1 MSWQE
6 IPFVRLV
13 IPFVIGLI
21 TAIYIDLSSNWLWL
35 LLTILFLVSI
45 FFKKSKS
52 YQNRFIFGVFANL
65 FLLLLGYQVCF
76 EYNELRSPSH
86 FSNFIE
92 KEKIPLLVQLN
103 EIPLN
108 SKWTRAKAVV
118 RYANHKPCDGNLLI
132 YINRDSLSET
142 LAYGD
147 LIAVNTYLN
156 RVEAPK
162 NPNQFDYQDY
172 LHFNNIH
179 YQTFVKA
186 DSWELVEREQGNIF
200 YTAIFKLRKHSLN
213 TLEKYL
219 SVNSYPV
226 GAALILGYREALSQD
241 IRDAYGD
248 TGAIHVLA
256 VSGLHVGIVTLILNF
271 LLNLIPIRTKRFKK
285 IVQPIIIISSLWLFA
300 FLTGAS
306 PSVLRA
312 ATMFSFVTIGFTIN
326 RPSSIYNTLAISAF
340 LILLFKPYLIKSVGF
355 QLSYLAV
362 LGIVYFQPKLYRLIK
377 VPTKLGDYC
386 WQLTSIAIA
395 AQLGTMPVTLFF
407 FHRFPVMFWL
417 SGLIVIPAATLIL
430 SLGIFTLVLEW
441 ISPFLASCIG
451 WLLDYIIY
459 GVNQSIF
466 WIQTLPVNKIEGIW
480 LPSLSMFLLYGIIL
494 CFVFIIQNSL
504 VHQHQ
509 KRFKAFFA
517 MMIMILV
524 MTSFTSFNHIGQ
536 QNKQQVFVYN
546 VYKHS
551 IVSFIDG
558 HSLYRFQSDS
568 IDKKSIAFSIDGHE
582 NALRIHDKEVLNIGD
597 TIQNKS
603 IYSNGKVI
611 YFKEKTFLII
621 DDNIDLDD
629 MEHQIEV
636 DFVILTGNPKL
647 YLKDLIAKIKCQQ
660 IIVDASNNTKKIGYW
675 KKDAEEFGVD
685 LYDVADGAWEMQI
698 EI

>member
-6 IPFVRLV
+6 IPFVRLTF
-13 IPFVIGLI
+13 PFVLGLI
-21 TAIYIDLSSNWLWL
+21 AAIYIDLSVKWFWL
-35 LLTILFLVSI
+35 LLPVLLLISTFL
-45 FFKKSKS
+45 KKNKS
-52 YQNRFIFGVFANL
+52 YENRFVFGICINL
-65 FLLLLGYQVCF
+65 FLLILGYQVCF

-86 FSNFIE
+86 FSNFTG
-92 KEKIPLLVQLN
+92 KEKTPLLLQLN

-118 RYANHKPCDGNLLI
+118 KYVNNKPCDGNLLV

-179 YQTFVKA
+179 YQTFIKA
-186 DSWELVEREQGNIF
+186 DSWELVKREQGNVF

-271 LLNLIPIRTKRFKK
+271 LLNLIPIRSKRFKK

-306 PSVLRA
+306 ASVLRA

-355 QLSYLAV
+355 QLSL
-362 LGIVYFQPKLYRLIK
+362 
-377 VPTKLGDYC
+377 
-386 WQLTSIAIA
+386 
-395 AQLGTMPVTLFF
+395 
-407 FHRFPVMFWL
+407 
-417 SGLIVIPAATLIL
+417 
-430 SLGIFTLVLEW
+430 
-441 ISPFLASCIG
+441 
-451 WLLDYIIY
+451 
-459 GVNQSIF
+459 
-466 WIQTLPVNKIEGIW
+466 
-480 LPSLSMFLLYGIIL
+480 
-494 CFVFIIQNSL
+494 
-504 VHQHQ
+504 
-509 KRFKAFFA
+509 
-517 MMIMILV
+517 
-524 MTSFTSFNHIGQ
+524 
-536 QNKQQVFVYN
+536 
-546 VYKHS
+546 
-551 IVSFIDG
+551 
-558 HSLYRFQSDS
+558 
-568 IDKKSIAFSIDGHE
+568 
-582 NALRIHDKEVLNIGD
+582 
-597 TIQNKS
+597 
-603 IYSNGKVI
+603 
-611 YFKEKTFLII
+611 
-621 DDNIDLDD
+621 
-629 MEHQIEV
+629 
-636 DFVILTGNPKL
+636 
-647 YLKDLIAKIKCQQ
+647 
-660 IIVDASNNTKKIGYW
+660 
-675 KKDAEEFGVD
+675 
-685 LYDVADGAWEMQI
+685 
-698 EI
+698 

>member
-6 IPFVRLV
+6 IPFVR
-13 IPFVIGLI
+13 IAAPFIIGI
-21 TAIYIDLSSNWLWL
+21 IVSIYIDASSNWIWLIIAFL
-35 LLTILFLVSI
+35 LLAT
-45 FFKKSKS
+45 FFFRKSKS
-52 YQNRFIFGVFANL
+52 YQNRIFFGLVINLSL
-65 FLLLLGYQVCF
+65 FLFGYQICY
-76 EYNELRSPSH
+76 EYNELRSPHH

-92 KEKIPLLVQLN
+92 KEKTTLIVQLD

-108 SKWTRAKAVV
+108 SKWTRAKARVK
-118 RYANHKPCDGNLLI
+118 YINKQPCDGNLLV
-132 YINRDSLSET
+132 YVHRDSLSET

-156 RVEAPK
+156 KVEAPK

-186 DSWELVEREQGNIF
+186 DSWELVKKEQGNIF
-200 YTAIFKLRKHSLN
+200 YTVIFRLRKHSLN

-219 SVNSYPV
+219 SPKSYSV

-271 LLNLIPIRTKRFKK
+271 LLNLIPRRTKRFKNF
-285 IVQPIIIISSLWLFA
+285 IQPTIIIGSLWLFA

-362 LGIVYFQPKLYRLIK
+362 LGIVYFQPKLYRLFR
-377 VPTKLGDYC
+377 VPTKMGDYS
-386 WQLTSIAIA
+386 WQLTSIAIG

-430 SLGIFTLVLEW
+430 SLGILTLVLEW
-441 ISPFLASCIG
+441 IFPFLASWTA
-451 WLLDYIIY
+451 WLLDYLIY

-466 WIQTLPVNKIEGIW
+466 WIKSLPVNKIEGIW
-480 LPSLSMFLLYGIIL
+480 LPPFSMFLLYGIIL
-494 CFVFIIQNSL
+494 SLVFIIQNNHIHEHSRRL
-504 VHQHQ
+504 
-509 KRFKAFFA
+509 KAVFA
-517 MMIMILV
+517 MIIMIFA
-524 MTSFTSFNHIGQ
+524 MTSFTSLNHIGQ
-536 QNKQQVFVYN
+536 QKKKQVFVYN

-551 IVSFIDG
+551 IISFIDG
-558 HSLYRFQSDS
+558 HDLYRFQSNS
-568 IDKKSIAFSIDGHE
+568 IDQKSIAFSVDGHE
-582 NALRIHDKEVLNIGD
+582 NALRIRNKNILNIGNS
-597 TIQNKS
+597 IRNKA
-603 IYSNGKVI
+603 IYSSGNFI
-611 YFKEKTFLII
+611 YFNEKTFLII
-621 DDNIDLDD
+621 DDNFDL
-629 MEHQIEV
+629 EQIEAQITV
-636 DFVILTGNPKL
+636 DYVILTGNPKL
-647 YLKDLIAKIKCQQ
+647 YLKNLLPKVKCQQ
-660 IIVDASNNTKKIGYW
+660 IIVDASNSNKKINYW
-675 KKDAEEFGVD
+675 KKDAKAFHID
-685 LYDVADGAWEMQI
+685 LYDVADGAWKMKQP
-698 EI
+698 

>member
-6 IPFVRLV
+6 IPFVRLTL
-13 IPFVIGLI
+13 PFIIGI
-21 TAIYIDLSSNWLWL
+21 IASIYIDAFINGLWL
-35 LLTILFLVSI
+35 ILTLLISLSI
-45 FFKKSKS
+45 FFKNSKS
-52 YQNRFIFGVFANL
+52 YQNRFFFGIFINL
-65 FLLLLGYQVCF
+65 FLFFLGYQICF
-76 EYNELRSPSH
+76 QYNELRSPLH
-86 FSNFIE
+86 FSNFIK
-92 KEKIPLLVQLN
+92 KEKTTLLVQLN

-108 SKWTRAKAVV
+108 SKWVRAKTIVKSI
-118 RYANHKPCDGNLLI
+118 NQQPCDGNLLV

-147 LIAVNTYLN
+147 LIAINTYLN
-156 RVEAPK
+156 KVEPPK

-186 DSWELVEREQGNIF
+186 GSWELVEQEQGNIF

-219 SVNSYPV
+219 SPNSYPV

-271 LLNLIPIRTKRFKK
+271 LLNLIPIKTRRFKK
-285 IVQPIIIISSLWLFA
+285 IIQPTIIIASLWLFA

-362 LGIVYFQPKLYRLIK
+362 LGIVYFQPKLYRLFR
-377 VPTKLGDYC
+377 VPTKLGDYS
-386 WQLTSIAIA
+386 WQLTSIAIG

-430 SLGIFTLVLEW
+430 SLGILTLVLEW
-441 ISPFLASCIG
+441 IFPFLASCTA

-466 WIQTLPVNKIEGIW
+466 WIQSLPVNKIEGIW
-480 LPSLSMFLLYGIIL
+480 LPSFSMFLLYGAIISL
-494 CFVFIIQNSL
+494 VLIIQNRF
-504 VHQHQ
+504 VHQRQ
-509 KRFKAFFA
+509 KRLRAFFA
-517 MMIMILV
+517 MLAIIFI
-524 MTSFTSFNHIGQ
+524 MTSFTSINHIGQ
-536 QNKQQVFVYN
+536 QKKQQVFVYN

-551 IVSFIDG
+551 IISFIDG
-558 HSLYRFQSDS
+558 HDLYRFQSDS
-568 IDKKSIAFSIDGHE
+568 IDKKSIAFSVDGHE
-582 NALRIHDKEVLNIGD
+582 NALRIRQKTILNIGD
-597 TIQNKS
+597 SIQNNA
-603 IYSNGKVI
+603 IYSNGNIV
-611 YFKEKTFLII
+611 YFKEKIFLII
-621 DDNIDLDD
+621 DDNFDI
-629 MEHQIEV
+629 EQIEQQINV
-636 DFVILTGNPKL
+636 DYVILTGNPKL
-647 YLKDLIAKIKCQQ
+647 YLKNLVPKVNCQQ
-660 IIVDASNNTKKIGYW
+660 IIVDASNNAKKIGYW
-675 KKDAEEFGVD
+675 KKDAKELGVSI
-685 LYDVADGAWEMQI
+685 YNVADGAWRME
-698 EI
+698 

>member
-6 IPFVRLV
+6 IPFVRLT
-13 IPFVIGLI
+13 IPFVLGII
-21 TAIYIDLSSNWLWL
+21 VAIYVDMSNNWLWL
-35 LLTILFLVSI
+35 LLSVFFVSAI
-45 FFKKSKS
+45 FIKTSKS
-52 YQNRFIFGVFANL
+52 YQNRFIFGVCINL

-92 KEKIPLLVQLN
+92 KEKTPLVVQLN

-108 SKWTRAKAVV
+108 RKWTRAKAVV
-118 RYANHKPCDGNLLI
+118 RYVNNKPCDGNLLI

-156 RVEAPK
+156 KVEAPK

-179 YQTFVKA
+179 YQAFVKA
-186 DSWELVEREQGNIF
+186 DSWELIDKEKGNIF

-219 SVNSYPV
+219 SGNSYPV

-241 IRDAYGD
+241 VRDAYGD

-271 LLNLIPIRTKRFKK
+271 LLNLIPIRTKQFKK

-362 LGIVYFQPKLYRLIK
+362 LGIVYFQPKLYRLFK
-377 VPTKLGDYC
+377 VPTKLGDYS
-386 WQLTSIAIA
+386 WQLTSIAFA

-417 SGLIVIPAATLIL
+417 SGLIVIPAATIIL
-430 SLGIFTLVLEW
+430 SLGILTLVLEW
-441 ISPFLASCIG
+441 ISPFLASWIG

-466 WIQTLPVNKIEGIW
+466 WIQSLPVNKIEGIW
-480 LPSLSMFLLYGIIL
+480 LPSFSMFLLYGIIL
-494 CFVFIIQNSL
+494 SLVFMIQNNL
-504 VHQHQ
+504 IHQHQ
-509 KRFKAFFA
+509 KRLKGLFA
-517 MMIMILV
+517 ILSMIFV
-524 MTSFTSFNHIGQ
+524 MTSFTSINHIGQ
-536 QNKQQVFVYN
+536 QKKEQVFVYN

-551 IVSFIDG
+551 IISFVDG

-568 IDKKSIAFSIDGHE
+568 IDKKSIAFSVDGHE
-582 NALRIHDKEVLNIGD
+582 NALRISNKQVSSIGD
-597 TIQNKS
+597 SIQNKN
-603 IYSNGKVI
+603 IYANGNIV
-611 YFKEKTFLII
+611 YFHQKTFLII
-621 DDNIDLDD
+621 DNKFDLEEI
-629 MEHQIEV
+629 EHQIEV

-647 YLKDLIAKIKCQQ
+647 YLKNLVAKIKCQQ
-660 IIVDASNNTKKIGYW
+660 VIVDASNNVKKIGYW
-675 KKDAEEFGVD
+675 KKDAKELGVD
-685 LYDVADGAWEMQI
+685 LYDVNDGAWEMK
-698 EI
+698 